1 MTPIARGATR
11 SAQHGSVLLE
21 AFIAIVLFSI
31 GILGLVGVQAAALK
45 NSAESK
51 NRAEAAYLANQIIGQ
66 MWADNPANL
75 PSYAH
80 NPTAGAGCNFG
91 GGGSVNPNV
100 TAWLGNAATP
110 GTVAGNLPGAT
121 AERQQITIGA
131 GNVVTVTICWL
142 KPGETIPHNYVGMA
156 QING

>member
-1 MTPIARGATR
+1 MKMNTNLKIT
-11 SAQHGSVLLE
+11 AQKGSVLLE

-45 NSAESK
+45 NSAEAK

-75 PSYAH
+75 GSYAH
-80 NPTAGAGCNFG
+80 NPTAGAGCNFAG
-91 GGGSVNPNV
+91 GASGNANV
-100 TAWLGNAATP
+100 TAWLGNTTTP

-121 AERQQITIGA
+121 PARQQIAIGA
-131 GNVVTVTICWL
+131 NNVVTVTICWQ

>member
-1 MTPIARGATR
+1 MKHPTRIA
-11 SAQHGSVLLE
+11 AQKGSVLIE

-31 GILGLVGVQAAALK
+31 GLLGLVGMQATALK
-45 NSAESK
+45 NSAEAK

-75 PSYAH
+75 GSYAH
-80 NPTAGAGCNFG
+80 NPTGGTCNFG
-91 GGGSVNPNV
+91 GGASGNANV
-100 TAWLGNAATP
+100 TAWLGSTTTP

-121 AERQQITIGA
+121 PARQQIAIGA
-131 GNVVTVTICWL
+131 GNVVTVTVCWQT
-142 KPGETIPHNYVGMA
+142 PGQAVPHSYVGMA